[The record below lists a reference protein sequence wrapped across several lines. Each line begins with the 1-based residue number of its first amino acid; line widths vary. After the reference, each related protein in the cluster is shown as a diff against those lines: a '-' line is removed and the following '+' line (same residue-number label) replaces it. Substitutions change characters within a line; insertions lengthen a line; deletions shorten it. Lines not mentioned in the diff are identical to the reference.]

1 MVEVESVPA
10 SSRAAVGKGPARQT
24 RRDGNVPAVI
34 YGNKEKPIL
43 LSLEHRVLTKQ
54 LENPQFFIKLVD
66 IDLDG
71 STHRVLPREVQF
83 HPVTDTPIHA
93 DFLRFDPERKINA
106 AVPVVFQGEKESPG
120 LRSGGVLNVVRYEVE
135 VLSTADNIPQELV
148 LDVTGLEV
156 GDSLHAS
163 SVNLP
168 AGVQFSISDRDFTI
182 ATIAAPTV
190 IVETVDEDVEG
201 IDTSDEDVEDET
213 TASEGGN
220 VPTEESDSDK
230 N

>member
-10 SSRAAVGKGPARQT
+10 SARASVGKGPARQT

-66 IDLDG
+66 IELDG

-93 DFLRFDPERKINA
+93 DFLR
-106 AVPVVFQGEKESPG
+106 
-120 LRSGGVLNVVRYEVE
+120 
-135 VLSTADNIPQELV
+135 LV
-148 LDVTGLEV
+148 
-156 GDSLHAS
+156 S
-163 SVNLP
+163 
-168 AGVQFSISDRDFTI
+168 
-182 ATIAAPTV
+182 
-190 IVETVDEDVEG
+190 
-201 IDTSDEDVEDET
+201 
-213 TASEGGN
+213 
-220 VPTEESDSDK
+220 
-230 N
+230 

>member
-10 SSRAAVGKGPARQT
+10 SARASVGKGPARQT

-66 IDLDG
+66 IELDG

-93 DFLRFDPERKINA
+93 DFLRFDPKRKINA

-135 VLSTADNIPQELV
+135 VLCTADNIPQEIV

-156 GDSLHAS
+156 GDSLHAN
-163 SVNLP
+163 SVKLP

-190 IVETVDEDVEG
+190 IVETVEEEVEG
-201 IDTSDEDVEDET
+201 IDASDEDVKDDT

-220 VPTEESDSDK
+220 APTEERDSDK
-230 N
+230 D

>member
-10 SSRAAVGKGPARQT
+10 SARASVGKGPARQT

-66 IDLDG
+66 IELDG

-93 DFLRFDPERKINA
+93 DFLRFDPKRKINA

-135 VLSTADNIPQELV
+135 VLCTADNIPPEIV

-156 GDSLHAS
+156 GDSLHAN
-163 SVNLP
+163 SVKLP

-190 IVETVDEDVEG
+190 IVETVEEEVEG
-201 IDTSDEDVEDET
+201 IDASDEDVKDDT

-220 VPTEESDSDK
+220 APTEERDSDK
-230 N
+230 D